1 MTRWIE
7 AHEVAEHLQPG
18 MNVFVAGAT
27 AEPGTILEALQ
38 KQPQCCAGIRFVS
51 VSIPGINNV
60 DFSTFH
66 EDCKSTAFFATP
78 ENRAAIAS
86 GRVDFMPMHYRS
98 LFDYFA
104 GHQGFDL
111 VLAQL
116 PSPADDNRF
125 SLGVCADFLPAVLD
139 NARLVIGEMNKQ
151 QPAPVDSPTWPISR
165 LDMAVACDQPV
176 SIAAQAGID
185 QAGADVAAHVAAIV
199 RDGDCLQVGIG
210 SIASAILNALFDKND
225 LGIHSGMVSDGV
237 MALALAGN
245 INGKN
250 KTIDAGRIVTGTT
263 LGSQRLI
270 EWAGSAPE
278 LSVRPVNYTHDV
290 SVIRQLDQFV
300 SINSALQVDLFG
312 QVNSDMLDGRQHSGS
327 GGSVD
332 MIRATKLSAGGR
344 AIIALKATANGGA
357 ISRIV
362 SALPQHA
369 ATTILRT
376 DVDYVVT
383 EFGARRIRHLSTTA
397 RAEALLEIAAPQ
409 FRESLREEW
418 SRRSWG

>member
-1 MTRWIE
+1 
-7 AHEVAEHLQPG
+7 
-18 MNVFVAGAT
+18 
-27 AEPGTILEALQ
+27 
-38 KQPQCCAGIRFVS
+38 
-51 VSIPGINNV
+51 
-60 DFSTFH
+60 
-66 EDCKSTAFFATP
+66 
-78 ENRAAIAS
+78 
-86 GRVDFMPMHYRS
+86 
-98 LFDYFA
+98 
-104 GHQGFDL
+104 
-111 VLAQL
+111 
-116 PSPADDNRF
+116 
-125 SLGVCADFLPAVLD
+125 
-139 NARLVIGEMNKQ
+139 
-151 QPAPVDSPTWPISR
+151 
-165 LDMAVACDQPV
+165 MAVACDQPV